1 MVIGGLKLDGV
12 FGKIIRPP
20 VFFSPLFFGSF
31 LFWGGFRSLLTPE
44 RLITI
49 HMSHTP
55 HIIRVRETELEYSK
69 GLQGVSSREKEEKVC
84 LFSAKRWWW
93 GEELG

>member
-1 MVIGGLKLDGV
+1 MCAYTYVRKPKVVIGRFKLDGV

-20 VFFSPLFFGSF
+20 VFFFFLPFLVLSFFGVGR
-31 LFWGGFRSLLTPE
+31 WGFRSLLTPE

-55 HIIRVRETELEYSK
+55 HIIRVRK
-69 GLQGVSSREKEEKVC
+69 QN
-84 LFSAKRWWW
+84 
-93 GEELG
+93 